1 MDTTRSFGKVI
12 SDVTPMFEKVL
23 SAITIIFIPL
33 FGFITKEYALH
44 KYERSLMQSFFEK
57 WNPADKIETQTT
69 IKIILTK
76 TVLFK

>member
-23 SAITIIFIPL
+23 SAIIFIPL
-33 FGFITKEYALH
+33 FGLITKEYALH

>member
-1 MDTTRSFGKVI
+1 MDTTRSFRKVI

-23 SAITIIFIPL
+23 SAIIIFIPL